1 MIALLNAA
9 DPDAFPPV
17 ESAREGLLAMGGD
30 LSPERLLAA
39 YRRGIFPW
47 YGPDTPILW
56 WSPDPRCV
64 LLLDDFHAPRRLLRR
79 RRAGEFT
86 FTVNK
91 AFAEVMHHC
100 AAVPRK
106 GQDGTWIVP
115 EMEQAYGTLH
125 RLGLA
130 HSVEAWQGDRLVAG
144 IYGVGEIG
152 GGGGAGLGRVFYGE
166 SMFTLLPDASKLAL
180 LELVDRLRAWGI
192 VLLDCQQY
200 TAHMAR
206 FGAVEIP
213 RSLFLRVLRECGAC

>member
-115 EMEQAYGTLH
+115 EMEQAYGILH